1 MSFGKYSMSFEKF
14 SMSFAQNSAPFR
26 SFSVYQGLRRLA
38 MKYVLVAAFLESLV
52 ELRTER

>member
-1 MSFGKYSMSFEKF
+1 MSFEKF

-38 MKYVLVAAFLESLV
+38 MKYVLVAAFLEPLV